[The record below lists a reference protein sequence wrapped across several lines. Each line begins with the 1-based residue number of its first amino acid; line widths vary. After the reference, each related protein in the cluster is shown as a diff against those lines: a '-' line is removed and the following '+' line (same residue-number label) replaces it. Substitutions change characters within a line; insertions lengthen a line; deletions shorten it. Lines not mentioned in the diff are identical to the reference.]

1 MNLWEEDHFRCEVL
15 FRQEDLL
22 VPHRGHLLVPHRE
35 DLSVPHREHLSVPHK
50 GDLPAIILD
59 TSPLRQTK
67 CQWLVE
73 GKVLLLEFQ
82 GKRIPYIFEK
92 LWDKIAEQYD
102 NIISATI
109 YKWDVLDQHPGTR
122 TVFSRSNV

>member
-1 MNLWEEDHFRCEVL
+1 MNLWEEDHFRCEIL
-15 FRQEDLL
+15 FVPHEGHLLDPHEGHLLDPHGEDLL
-22 VPHRGHLLVPHRE
+22 VPHRGN
-35 DLSVPHREHLSVPHK
+35 
-50 GDLPAIILD
+50 LPVIILD

-92 LWDKIAEQYD
+92 LWDKIAAQYD

-109 YKWDVLDQHPGTR
+109 YKWDVLDQHPGMR
-122 TVFSRSNV
+122 TVFSRGNS

>member
-1 MNLWEEDHFRCEVL
+1 MNLWEDDHFRCEIL
-15 FRQEDLL
+15 FRQ
-22 VPHRGHLLVPHRE
+22 VPN
-35 DLSVPHREHLSVPHK
+35 EHSEN
-50 GDLPAIILD
+50 IILD

-92 LWDKIAEQYD
+92 LWDKIAAQSD

-122 TVFSRSNV
+122 TVFSRSIKGESD